1 MTVVTWRPSYRP
13 ERLPAQAELL
23 DEHTGGAFILN
34 EDGTKRWIPS
44 HWIIEREEI

>member
-13 ERLPAQAELL
+13 EREPTVAELL
-23 DEHTGGAFILN
+23 DEHTGAAYVEL

-44 HWIIEREEI
+44 HWILERGD